1 MLEYGCTTAPD
12 KALVN
17 FAVEPTPDRPLPR
30 QHAEDSCFPWAGIL
44 IDQRTLAARIDFGY
58 LGRFAVSD
66 ALRVQHG
73 QRSGTKLL
81 HAMLQCVVFLAAP
94 D

>member
-17 FAVEPTPDRPLPR
+17 FDTAEVGGPPLR
-30 QHAEDSCFPWAGIL
+30 QHPDGACFPWAGIL

-58 LGRFAVSD
+58 LGRFGPSEPIM
-66 ALRVQHG
+66 R
-73 QRSGTKLL
+73 R
-81 HAMLQCVVFLAAP
+81 
-94 D
+94 